1 LRASGAWNGS
11 WEPDVTEQQVARAR
25 LDVTID
31 VPSFAGRLSEA
42 LHRVGIATSP
52 DRAVRFAEALRVIPP
67 IDRTSLYWAAR
78 LSFVISADQ
87 IAAFDRLFDGLFG
100 GIFDPAD
107 GRRNPNVPGP
117 NIEPDHTRPPAAS
130 MAPPQSPE
138 SGRSIGVPH
147 PGEPGDAAGSLDTLP
162 SLASPD
168 EVLAHKDFGTF
179 DDDEFAVLRR
189 LVRALVV
196 ATPVRESRRTRV
208 SPRGRRVDLRRS
220 LRRSHR
226 TAGDPI
232 TLTMRRRRARRRR
245 LVLLCDVSGSMEP
258 YTRAYLQF
266 FGCAVT
272 GVSAEAFVF
281 ATRLTRLTRVLRGS
295 TPEAALQRA
304 GVTAPD
310 WAGGTR
316 IGEALAAFNNA
327 FGRRGMARG
336 AVVVIFSDGWE
347 RDAPDV
353 LGREMER
360 LARLAYRIVWVNP
373 GKARPGYAP
382 VVAGMAAALPH
393 CSAFVSG
400 HSLAALDQ
408 VVDAIATSR

>member
-1 LRASGAWNGS
+1 
-11 WEPDVTEQQVARAR
+11 VVA
-25 LDVTID
+25 
-31 VPSFAGRLSEA
+31 
-42 LHRVGIATSP
+42 
-52 DRAVRFAEALRVIPP
+52 
-67 IDRTSLYWAAR
+67 
-78 LSFVISADQ
+78 Q
-87 IAAFDRLFDGLFG
+87 
-100 GIFDPAD
+100 
-107 GRRNPNVPGP
+107 
-117 NIEPDHTRPPAAS
+117 
-130 MAPPQSPE
+130 
-138 SGRSIGVPH
+138 
-147 PGEPGDAAGSLDTLP
+147 PGEPGAPADPLDAPP
-162 SLASPD
+162 SLASAD
-168 EVLAHKDFGTF
+168 ELLAHKDFGRF

-189 LVRALVV
+189 LIRSLAV

-232 TLTMRRRRARRRR
+232 TLTTRRRRLRRRR

-281 ATRLTRLTRVLRGS
+281 ATRLTRLTRVLRQS

-316 IGEALAAFNNA
+316 IGQALAAFNND

-347 RDAPDV
+347 RDAPEAV
-353 LGREMER
+353 GLEMER

-382 VVAGMAAALPH
+382 AAAGMAAALPH
-393 CSAFVSG
+393 CDAFVSG

-408 VVDAIATSR
+408 VVDAIAETRSGR